1 MGKRLF
7 RLPGSYTVEAVFL
20 MPMIIFLLAFVLYVS
35 MDWYESVEQTAG
47 STEVIQQLDTRAY
60 FLDIG
65 EWKAVRDLLSSQISG

>member
-1 MGKRLF
+1 MEK
-7 RLPGSYTVEAVFL
+7 AVPAAGIVHGRSCL
-20 MPMIIFLLAFVLYVS
+20 SDADDHFLLAFVLYVS

-47 STEVIQQLDTRAY
+47 STEAIQQLDTRAY